1 VWAQAGEGGVPVSF
15 TEVMEHAA
23 QAFEAIGVLVLV
35 VGLLWSLGL
44 AATVWRRTGGRAGYL
59 SLRRAFGGVLLLG
72 LEVLVAADLI
82 RTVAVAPTL
91 QNVGVLGLIVLIRT
105 FLSFSLEIE
114 IEGVPPWRRAART
127 GAGEVLRAARAQH
140 PEDA

>member
-1 VWAQAGEGGVPVSF
+1 VSF

-23 QAFEAIGVLVLV
+23 QAFEAVGVLVLV

-44 AATVWRRTGGRAGYL
+44 AAAVWRRSGDGHSGYVA
-59 SLRRAFGGVLLLG
+59 LREAFGGVLLLG
-72 LEVLVAADLI
+72 LEILVAADLI

-91 QNVGVLGLIVLIRT
+91 ENVGVLGLIVLIRT

-114 IEGVPPWRRAART
+114 IEGVPPWRRGARSGVGQVVRT
-127 GAGEVLRAARAQH
+127 ARAH
-140 PEDA
+140 GNGEREP